1 MAGNTIG
8 TLFKLTTF
16 GESHGTSIGGIIDG
30 CPPSISL
37 DLEAIQKDLDRRKPG
52 QSAIVTQRKESDTVK
67 FLSGIFEGKTT
78 GTPIGFVIE
87 NENQKSKDYS
97 HIKDSF
103 RPSHA
108 DYVYQQKYGIRD
120 YRGGGRSSARETAC
134 RVVAGAVAKQVISSI
149 KIYAFTSSVGDL
161 FIDKPYQDLDFSKI
175 DANDVRC
182 PDSTTAEKMIE
193 KNIRTN
199 NEFYIAPV
207 YNEMIRDGEKILHYP
222 IAEMRG
228 LGTPEDL
235 SRFLENINKNK
246 PSVILIAGVNGVG
259 KTTTIGKLGKILGQ
273 NNKKIVLGAAD
284 TFRAA
289 AVSQLE
295 VWAKRI
301 NADIIKSEEGA
312 DPASVAYKALD
323 HAKKNN
329 FDYLLI
335 DTAGRLQNKKNL
347 MDEFKKITKV
357 LKKIDSNAPHETF
370 LILDATTGQSAISQ
384 VEEFK
389 KISPITGIIMTKLD
403 GTAKGGILLAIGKKF
418 KLPIIALGMGEKED
432 DLQTFNSE
440 YFSNALMQF

>member
-1 MAGNTIG
+1 MGIFDK
-8 TLFKLTTF
+8 FKL
-16 GESHGTSIGGIIDG
+16 GLSKSSKNLSSG
-30 CPPSISL
+30 L
-37 DLEAIQKDLDRRKPG
+37 NDL
-52 QSAIVTQRKESDTVK
+52 
-67 FLSGIFEGKTT
+67 IFK
-78 GTPIGFVIE
+78 
-87 NENQKSKDYS
+87 K
-97 HIKDSF
+97 
-103 RPSHA
+103 
-108 DYVYQQKYGIRD
+108 
-120 YRGGGRSSARETAC
+120 
-134 RVVAGAVAKQVISSI
+134 
-149 KIYAFTSSVGDL
+149 
-161 FIDKPYQDLDFSKI
+161 KI
-175 DANDVRC
+175 DENMLNELEDFLIQSDVGVESAKELREKFANTKVNLKTVGKDEIFKIFSNYVSEILK
-182 PDSTTAEKMIE
+182 PLE
-193 KNIRTN
+193 KN
-199 NEFYIAPV
+199 
-207 YNEMIRDGEKILHYP
+207 
-222 IAEMRG
+222 
-228 LGTPEDL
+228 
-235 SRFLENINKNK
+235 LENINKNK

-301 NADIIKSEEGA
+301 NADIIKSDEGA

-357 LKKIDSNAPHETF
+357 LKKIDSDAPHETF

-418 KLPIIALGMGEKED
+418 KLPIIALSMGEKED

>member
-1 MAGNTIG
+1 MSIFDK
-8 TLFKLTTF
+8 FKL
-16 GESHGTSIGGIIDG
+16 GLSKSSKNLSSG
-30 CPPSISL
+30 L
-37 DLEAIQKDLDRRKPG
+37 NDL
-52 QSAIVTQRKESDTVK
+52 
-67 FLSGIFEGKTT
+67 IFK
-78 GTPIGFVIE
+78 
-87 NENQKSKDYS
+87 K
-97 HIKDSF
+97 
-103 RPSHA
+103 
-108 DYVYQQKYGIRD
+108 
-120 YRGGGRSSARETAC
+120 
-134 RVVAGAVAKQVISSI
+134 
-149 KIYAFTSSVGDL
+149 
-161 FIDKPYQDLDFSKI
+161 KI
-175 DANDVRC
+175 DENMLNELEDFLIQSDVGVECAKELRDKFANTKVNLKTVGKDEIFKIFSNYVSEILK
-182 PDSTTAEKMIE
+182 PLE
-193 KNIRTN
+193 KN
-199 NEFYIAPV
+199 
-207 YNEMIRDGEKILHYP
+207 
-222 IAEMRG
+222 
-228 LGTPEDL
+228 
-235 SRFLENINKNK
+235 LENINKNK

-301 NADIIKSEEGA
+301 NADIIKSDEGA

-370 LILDATTGQSAISQ
+370 LILDATTGQNAISQ

-418 KLPIIALGMGEKED
+418 KLPIIALCMGEKED

>member
-1 MAGNTIG
+1 MNIFDK
-8 TLFKLTTF
+8 FKLGLNKSSKNLSSGLNDLIF
-16 GESHGTSIGGIIDG
+16 KKKIDENM
-30 CPPSISL
+30 L
-37 DLEAIQKDLDRRKPG
+37 NELEDFLIQSDVGVK
-52 QSAIVTQRKESDTVK
+52 SAKELREK
-67 FLSGIFEGKTT
+67 FANIK
-78 GTPIGFVIE
+78 V
-87 NENQKSKDYS
+87 NQKTVGKDEIFKIFS
-97 HIKDSF
+97 N
-103 RPSHA
+103 
-108 DYVYQQKYGIRD
+108 YVSEI
-120 YRGGGRSSARETAC
+120 
-134 RVVAGAVAKQVISSI
+134 
-149 KIYAFTSSVGDL
+149 L
-161 FIDKPYQDLDFSKI
+161 KPL
-175 DANDVRC
+175 
-182 PDSTTAEKMIE
+182 E
-193 KNIRTN
+193 KNL
-199 NEFYIAPV
+199 
-207 YNEMIRDGEKILHYP
+207 K
-222 IAEMRG
+222 
-228 LGTPEDL
+228 
-235 SRFLENINKNK
+235 SINKNK

-273 NNKKIVLGAAD
+273 NNKKIVLGASD

-301 NADIIKSEEGA
+301 NADIIKSDEGA

-357 LKKIDSNAPHETF
+357 LKKIDANAPHETF

-403 GTAKGGILLAIGKKF
+403 GTAKGWILLAIGRKF

-432 DLQTFNSE
+432 DHQTFNSE
-440 YFSNALMQF
+440 